1 MIQCQS
7 GDGTSDAGADA
18 HDESKLANVH
28 FGCANGQVEV
38 GCDSGVEGAAEG
50 GDVEDDGWCA
60 CGGFGEEDVEYLF
73 WGVDYGMEFIGGR
86 RRVMVGILGLCHI
99 GIGRVSIGPFCG

>member
-7 GDGTSDAGADA
+7 ADVTCDEGASA
-18 HDESKLANVH
+18 HDEAELANVH

-38 GCDSGVEGAAEG
+38 GCDSGVEGAAKG
-50 GDVEDDGWCA
+50 GDVEDDGWCE
-60 CGGFGEEDVEYLF
+60 CRGVGEEEEEWLF
-73 WGVDYGMEFIGGR
+73 LGVDYGMELIGGR
-86 RRVMVGILGLCHI
+86 RWVMAGMLGLCHI